1 LINLF
6 KKVLKKLGLFLF
18 FMVRVVTNND
28 KRKEVSAELIFL
40 KIDGCFYTV

>member
-6 KKVLKKLGLFLF
+6 KKVLKKLGLFLV
-18 FMVRVVTNND
+18 FMVRVVTNTD